1 MVGRSH
7 LRLNSPR
14 QPAGVGALVM
24 RAMLPGSDDDTGL
37 PLAGEGRSL
46 PAPSHRQIW
55 LTVVLVGIVLVVG
68 IVLLVNKTQG
78 GSTKSLT
85 PANGAATTLA
95 RPGSLPIGNAHAGS
109 AVALELSLRSK
120 LGGCWDDAEPGG
132 ADGSYR
138 QDYHFAAGLPC
149 GGKGW
154 DIDVEL
160 FDSTGH
166 AATAAARST
175 LVKSTYQSG
184 NILVVVAPT
193 AATGTRAA
201 VASQTGFSPAS
212 PR

>member
-7 LRLNSPR
+7 LRLTSPR
-14 QPAGVGALVM
+14 QPAGVAALVM

-68 IVLLVNKTQG
+68 IVLLIHKTQ
-78 GSTKSLT
+78 GSTKSIT
-85 PANGAATTLA
+85 PASGTAATTT
-95 RPGSLPIGNAHAGS
+95 RPGTLPIGNARAGS

-132 ADGSYR
+132 TDGAYR
-138 QDYHFAAGLPC
+138 QDFHFATGRPC
-149 GGKGW
+149 GGTGW

-175 LVKSTYQSG
+175 LVKSTYQSA
-184 NILVVVAPT
+184 NILVVVAPA

-201 VASQTGFSPAS
+201 VASQPGLSPAS
-212 PR
+212 PQ